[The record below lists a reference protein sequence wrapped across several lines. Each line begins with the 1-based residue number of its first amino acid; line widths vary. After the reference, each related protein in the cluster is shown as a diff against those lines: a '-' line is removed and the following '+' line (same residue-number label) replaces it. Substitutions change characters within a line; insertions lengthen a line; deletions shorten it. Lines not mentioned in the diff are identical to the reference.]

1 MRKHYIGVNT
11 NKLHDELI
19 TTGIT
24 PLLVE
29 SKDSD
34 TWITF
39 AEGTDMI
46 AVQTIIDAHD
56 PTPLPPQPTEVDYL
70 LDLDYRLSMIELGL

>member
-1 MRKHYIGVNT
+1 MKEHYININT
-11 NKLHDELI
+11 TKLHDELI
-19 TTGIT
+19 VAGIT

-29 SKDSD
+29 SKDGD

-39 AEGTDMI
+39 AEGTDLI
-46 AVQTIIDAHD
+46 LVAQVVAAHD
-56 PTPLPPQPTEVDYL
+56 PTPVPTQPTQDDYL